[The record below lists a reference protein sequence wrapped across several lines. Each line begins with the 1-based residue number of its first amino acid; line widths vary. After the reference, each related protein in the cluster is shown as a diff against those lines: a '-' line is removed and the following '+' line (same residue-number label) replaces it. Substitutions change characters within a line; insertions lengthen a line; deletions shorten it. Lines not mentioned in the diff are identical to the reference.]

1 MNMNYEVV
9 IIGGSYAGLSAALPL
24 ARARR
29 RVLIIDAGQRRNRFA
44 EHSHN
49 FLTQDGRSPSAIAE
63 DARAQL
69 EKYSTISWLAET
81 VTDVKAVDGKYS
93 VIAGDQQIRA
103 EKMII
108 ATGVRDELPQVE
120 GLAERWGQS
129 VYHCP
134 YCDGYELDLGE
145 IGMLVSG
152 MHSLH
157 MALML
162 PDWGNTT
169 LFLNDAISADQLDD
183 ELLAKLSK
191 RQIQI
196 ETRKIDHIDGHCDVV
211 LTDGERVQLD
221 GLFVSTVTRLQSNW
235 IQHLGLEI
243 DCNEY
248 GEAIKTSP
256 AKETNIKGIYACG
269 DVTRSGG
276 SVALSVGDG
285 AMTGI
290 VAHKS
295 FIF

>member
-1 MNMNYEVV
+1 MNYEVV

-29 RVLIIDAGQRRNRFA
+29 RILIIDAGQRRNRFA

-63 DARAQL
+63 EAKAQL

-81 VTDVKAVDGKYS
+81 VTDVKVLDGKYLI
-93 VIAGDQQIRA
+93 VAGNQHIQA

-108 ATGVRDELPQVE
+108 ATGVRDELPQVN

-129 VYHCP
+129 IYHCP
-134 YCDGYELDLGE
+134 YCDGYELNLGE
-145 IGMLVSG
+145 IGMLASG

-169 LFLNDAISADQLDD
+169 LFLNDAIAVDQLDD

-196 ETRKIDHIDGHCDVV
+196 ETRKIDHIEGHCDVV
-211 LTDGERVQLD
+211 MADGERIQLN

-235 IQHLGLEI
+235 IHHLGLEI

-256 AKETNIKGIYACG
+256 AKETNVKGIYACG

>member
-1 MNMNYEVV
+1 MNYEVV

-29 RVLIIDAGQRRNRFA
+29 QILIIDAGQRRNRFA
-44 EHSHN
+44 EYSHN
-49 FLTQDGRSPSAIAE
+49 FLTQDGQAPNTIAE
-63 DARAQL
+63 EAREQVK
-69 EKYSTISWLAET
+69 KYSTVSWLCET
-81 VTDVKAVDGKYS
+81 VTDVKAVDGQY
-93 VIAGDQQIRA
+93 VVFAGEQQFQA
-103 EKMII
+103 EKIII
-108 ATGVRDELPQVE
+108 ATGIKDELPQVE
-120 GLAERWGQS
+120 GLTERWGKS
-129 VYHCP
+129 IYHCP
-134 YCDGYELDLGE
+134 YCDGYELNMGE
-145 IGMLVSG
+145 IGVLASG

-157 MALML
+157 QALML

-169 LFLNDAISADQLDD
+169 LFLNDAIKTEQLDD

-191 RQIQI
+191 RQIVI
-196 ETRKIDHIDGHCDVV
+196 ETRQVARIENHCDVV
-211 LTDGERVQLD
+211 FVDEERTTLD
-221 GLFVSTVTRLQSNW
+221 GLFVSTVTRLQANW
-235 IQHLGLEI
+235 IRNLGLDI
-243 DCNEY
+243 DSNEY

>member
-1 MNMNYEVV
+1 MNYEVV

-29 RVLIIDAGQRRNRFA
+29 QVLIIDAGQRRNRFA

-49 FLTQDGRSPSAIAE
+49 FLTQDGRSPSAIAAE
-63 DARAQL
+63 ARTQVK
-69 EKYSTISWLAET
+69 KYSTISWLTDT
-81 VTDVKAVDGKYS
+81 VTNVKAVDGHYL
-93 VIAGDQQIRA
+93 VTAGEKQFQA
-103 EKMII
+103 EKIII
-108 ATGVRDELPQVE
+108 ATGVRDELPQVA
-120 GLAERWGQS
+120 GLTERWGKS

-134 YCDGYELDLGE
+134 YCDGYELNLGE
-145 IGMLVSG
+145 IGVLASG
-152 MHSLH
+152 IHSLH
-157 MALML
+157 QALML

-169 LFLNDAISADQLDD
+169 LFLNDAISVDQLDD

-191 RQIQI
+191 RQVVI
-196 ETRKIDHIDGHCDVV
+196 ETRKVAHIEGHCDVV
-211 LTDGERVQLD
+211 FTDGERTTLN
-221 GLFVSTVTRLQSNW
+221 GLFVSTVARLQADW
-235 IQHLGLEI
+235 IRDLGLEI
-243 DCNEY
+243 DSNEY
-248 GEAIKTSP
+248 GDAIKTTP
-256 AKETNIKGIYACG
+256 AKETNLKGVYACG